1 MPVSVRPALLFV
13 PFLASLTAC
22 DAPPARSAPLRLWH
36 TFGASDTAWLNEELH
51 AVAPHDEIEATLLPF
66 GRAQNRIEGALAT
79 HPEPSTDCPDLVRI
93 DATWLPSLA
102 AGGHLRPII
111 NEAKTLDGLRPEAV
125 ELVEWNQR
133 HWGLP
138 QAVEPLALLADHER
152 VAAAGL
158 AWPPASPEAL
168 TAAIHALAAKDRP
181 GLVLRP
187 DGYDVIPLLR
197 AAGAD
202 LLDPASGTPTID
214 LPAAAAV
221 LDHLRAEIV
230 AGAIATPPERGDA
243 SAGAVR
249 AFVERRAALL
259 VAGPWT
265 LPEPPPFAVDVV
277 PWPAASDGRPT
288 APRGGHVYA
297 VPRCATQPDRAWKLA
312 AALTAPEREAGWA
325 QRRGIVPTHTAVP
338 VTAPLGTGFLAA
350 LSATRA
356 LPRHPLTPRLFDD
369 LTPAVRAVL
378 DGEATGAEALAGVTR
393 AWRRLAGLEP
403 PSMSASQPAVDAA
416 PAPGG
421 PR

>member
-1 MPVSVRPALLFV
+1 M
-13 PFLASLTAC
+13 
-22 DAPPARSAPLRLWH
+22 RSAPVRLWH
-36 TFGASDTAWLNEELH
+36 TFGPADTAWLNEELH
-51 AVAPHDEIEATLLPF
+51 AVAPDEEIEATLLPF
-66 GRAQNRIEGALAT
+66 GRAQNRIEGALGS

-125 ELVEWNQR
+125 ELVEYNQR

-138 QAVEPLALLADHER
+138 QAVEPLALLADHDR
-152 VAAAGL
+152 VAAAKL
-158 AWPPASPEAL
+158 PWPPATMDAL
-168 TAAIHALAAKDRP
+168 LADVHALAEKDRP
-181 GLVLRP
+181 GLVLRA
-187 DGYDVIPLLR
+187 DGYDLTALLR

-202 LLDPASGTPTID
+202 LLDPSSGTPAVD
-214 LPAAAAV
+214 LPSAAAA
-221 LDHLRAEIV
+221 LDQVRAEIV
-230 AGAIATPPERGDA
+230 AGAIAIPPERGDA

-277 PWPAASDGRPT
+277 PWPVASDGRAT
-288 APRGGHVYA
+288 APRGGHVYV
-297 VPRCATQPDRAWKLA
+297 VPRCATQPDRAWALA
-312 AALTAPEREAGWA
+312 TALTAPEREAGWA
-325 QRRGIVPTHTAVP
+325 QRRGIVPTHVSVP

-350 LSATRA
+350 LAATRP

-403 PSMSASQPAVDAA
+403 MPSSLPAVDAA
-416 PAPGG
+416 PVPGG